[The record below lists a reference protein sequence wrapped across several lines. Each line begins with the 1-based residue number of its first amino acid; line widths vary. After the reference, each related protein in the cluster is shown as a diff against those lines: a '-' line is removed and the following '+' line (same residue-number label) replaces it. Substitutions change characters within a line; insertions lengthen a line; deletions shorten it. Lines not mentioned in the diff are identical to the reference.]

1 VATDGVGSLAA
12 LRRLG
17 AAAIA
22 LGRIKLELLA
32 LEWQDEKAR
41 IAQLLLAA
49 TVGALLAGFALI
61 ALAVTVTVALWDT
74 PHRMLALIV
83 TTGLLMAGALASVW
97 RVITLLKGASP
108 LASTVRELQRD
119 EATLRDGA

>member
-1 VATDGVGSLAA
+1 
-12 LRRLG
+12 
-17 AAAIA
+17 
-22 LGRIKLELLA
+22 KLELLA

-97 RVITLLKGASP
+97 RVLPLLHGGAP